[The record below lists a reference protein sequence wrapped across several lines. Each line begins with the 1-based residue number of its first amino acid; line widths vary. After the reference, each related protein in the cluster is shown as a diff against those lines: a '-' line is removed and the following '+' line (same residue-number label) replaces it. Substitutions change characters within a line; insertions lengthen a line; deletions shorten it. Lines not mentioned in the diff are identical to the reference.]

1 MQADA
6 MSKSIQTHIVE
17 IDNSQGIRIPKS
29 LLEQIGIS
37 EAVEIEV
44 HGDRIVIR
52 AAQKPGADWYV
63 IGSAQKPP
71 AGWIVI
77 GAAPKPRA
85 GWEEAFAKMAEQ
97 HDDVLL
103 DDVTTTEWEE
113 LEWQW

>member
-1 MQADA
+1 
-6 MSKSIQTHIVE
+6 MSKSIQIQIVE

-52 AAQKPGADWYV
+52 AA
-63 IGSAQKPP
+63 
-71 AGWIVI
+71 
-77 GAAPKPRA
+77 PKPRA
-85 GWEEAFAKMAEQ
+85 CWEEAFAKMAEQ

-113 LEWQW
+113 LEWQ

>member
-1 MQADA
+1 
-6 MSKSIQTHIVE
+6 MSKSIQTQIVK

-29 LLEQIGIS
+29 LLDQIGIS

-52 AAQKPGADWYV
+52 AAV
-63 IGSAQKPP
+63 
-71 AGWIVI
+71 
-77 GAAPKPRA
+77 KPRV

-113 LEWQW
+113 LEWR

>member
-1 MQADA
+1 
-6 MSKSIQTHIVE
+6 MSKSIQTPIVK

-44 HGDRIVIR
+44 QGDRMVIR
-52 AAQKPGADWYV
+52 AAL
-63 IGSAQKPP
+63 
-71 AGWIVI
+71 
-77 GAAPKPRA
+77 KPRA
-85 GWEEAFAKMAEQ
+85 GWDEAFAKMAEQ
-97 HDDVLL
+97 HDDLLL

>member
-1 MQADA
+1 
-6 MSKSIQTHIVE
+6 MSKSIQTQIVE

-44 HGDRIVIR
+44 HGARSVIR
-52 AAQKPGADWYV
+52 AAL
-63 IGSAQKPP
+63 
-71 AGWIVI
+71 
-77 GAAPKPRA
+77 KPRA
-85 GWEEAFAKMAEQ
+85 GWEEAFAKMAAQ

>member
-6 MSKSIQTHIVE
+6 MSKSIQTQIVE
-17 IDNSQGIRIPKS
+17 IDNSQGIRIPRS

-52 AAQKPGADWYV
+52 AAL
-63 IGSAQKPP
+63 
-71 AGWIVI
+71 
-77 GAAPKPRA
+77 KPRA
-85 GWEEAFAKMAEQ
+85 GWEEAFAKMAQQ

-113 LEWQW
+113 LEWQ

>member
-1 MQADA
+1 
-6 MSKSIQTHIVE
+6 MSKSIQTQIVE

-52 AAQKPGADWYV
+52 AAL
-63 IGSAQKPP
+63 
-71 AGWIVI
+71 
-77 GAAPKPRA
+77 KPRA
-85 GWEEAFAKMAEQ
+85 GWEEAFAKMAQQ

-103 DDVTTTEWEE
+103 DEVTTTEWEK
-113 LEWQW
+113 LEWQ

>member
-1 MQADA
+1 
-6 MSKSIQTHIVE
+6 MSKSIQTQIVE

-52 AAQKPGADWYV
+52 A
-63 IGSAQKPP
+63 AQKPP

>member
-1 MQADA
+1 
-6 MSKSIQTHIVE
+6 MSKSIQTQIVK

-44 HGDRIVIR
+44 QGDRIVIR
-52 AAQKPGADWYV
+52 AAL
-63 IGSAQKPP
+63 
-71 AGWIVI
+71 
-77 GAAPKPRA
+77 KPRA
-85 GWEEAFAKMAEQ
+85 DWEEAFAKMAEQ

-113 LEWQW
+113 LEWQ

>member
-1 MQADA
+1 
-6 MSKSIQTHIVE
+6 MSKSIQTQIVE

-52 AAQKPGADWYV
+52 SALKPC
-63 IGSAQKPP
+63 
-71 AGWIVI
+71 
-77 GAAPKPRA
+77 A
-85 GWEEAFAKMAEQ
+85 GWEEAFAKMADQ

-103 DDVTTTEWEE
+103 GDVTTTEWEE
-113 LEWQW
+113 LEWK

>member
-1 MQADA
+1 MPASA
-6 MSKSIQTHIVE
+6 MSKSIQTQSVE

-29 LLEQIGIS
+29 LLEQIGIR

-52 AAQKPGADWYV
+52 AAL
-63 IGSAQKPP
+63 
-71 AGWIVI
+71 
-77 GAAPKPRA
+77 KPRA

-103 DDVTTTEWEE
+103 DDVTTTEWDE
-113 LEWQW
+113 LEWQ

>member
-1 MQADA
+1 
-6 MSKSIQTHIVE
+6 MSKSIQTQIVK
-17 IDNSQGIRIPKS
+17 IDNSQGIRISRS

-37 EAVEIEV
+37 EAVQIEV
-44 HGDRIVIR
+44 QGDRIVIR
-52 AAQKPGADWYV
+52 AAV
-63 IGSAQKPP
+63 
-71 AGWIVI
+71 
-77 GAAPKPRA
+77 KPRV

>member
-1 MQADA
+1 
-6 MSKSIQTHIVE
+6 MSKSIQTQIVK
-17 IDNSQGIRIPKS
+17 IDNSQGIRIPRS

-44 HGDRIVIR
+44 QGDRIVIR
-52 AAQKPGADWYV
+52 AAV
-63 IGSAQKPP
+63 
-71 AGWIVI
+71 
-77 GAAPKPRA
+77 KPRV

-103 DDVTTTEWEE
+103 DDFTTTEWEE

>member
-1 MQADA
+1 
-6 MSKSIQTHIVE
+6 MSKSIQTQIVE

-52 AAQKPGADWYV
+52 AAL
-63 IGSAQKPP
+63 
-71 AGWIVI
+71 
-77 GAAPKPRA
+77 KPRA
-85 GWEEAFAKMAEQ
+85 GWEEAFAKMAQQ

-103 DDVTTTEWEE
+103 DDVTTTEWED
-113 LEWQW
+113 LEWQ

>member
-1 MQADA
+1 
-6 MSKSIQTHIVE
+6 MSKSIQTRIVK
-17 IDNSQGIRIPKS
+17 IDNSQGIRISRS

-37 EAVEIEV
+37 EAVQIEV
-44 HGDRIVIR
+44 QGDRIVIR
-52 AAQKPGADWYV
+52 AAV
-63 IGSAQKPP
+63 
-71 AGWIVI
+71 
-77 GAAPKPRA
+77 KPRV

>member
-1 MQADA
+1 
-6 MSKSIQTHIVE
+6 MSKSIQTQIVK
-17 IDNSQGIRIPKS
+17 IDNSQGIRIPRS

-44 HGDRIVIR
+44 QGDRIVIR
-52 AAQKPGADWYV
+52 AA
-63 IGSAQKPP
+63 I
-71 AGWIVI
+71 
-77 GAAPKPRA
+77 KPRV